1 MQPQSGSQLARLS
14 REAWQALLARSV
26 SAPEFEPPVRR
37 RSRRYGA
44 WLGVAWH
51 ILYQKGRKLVELRVK
66 LMNAAPEGVM
76 VLSREEVPE
85 CIPVL
90 LTFIADV
97 EQEYLL
103 SGKIQHCTSTVGGY
117 KIGVQ
122 LCFSA
127 AGPGAS

>member
-1 MQPQSGSQLARLS
+1 MQPQSPSEMARLS

-44 WLGVAWH
+44 GLGAAWH
-51 ILYQKGRKLVELRVK
+51 ILYQKGGKLVELRVK
-66 LMNAAPEGVM
+66 LINAAPEGVM
-76 VLSREEVPE
+76 VLSREEVPK
-85 CIPVL
+85 CVPVL
-90 LTFIADV
+90 LTFMADA
-97 EQEYLL
+97 EQECVLR
-103 SGKIQHCTSTVGGY
+103 GKIQHCTSTVGAY

-127 AGPGAS
+127 TGPGAS